1 MHVPV
6 APLPF
11 GENFPA
17 AQDTVKQ
24 DFAFVSESGWYLP
37 AGHWMQDTCRES
49 RWR

>member
-24 DFAFVSESGWYLP
+24 AILFMSGWYLP